1 METNNYTIQVLQTG
15 HIELRGACIYY
26 MIDFDRWEPFIYT
39 TVVVRGNGKT
49 VVINSGVDD
58 DPSFLDPLWKD
69 WPGERNLVISPE
81 EKTAAALAKVG
92 VKPEEVTHLILTPL
106 VYYATGNVD
115 LFTNAEISLLK
126 RGWLDF
132 HAPKNRAADALR
144 KTAISDRVLTH
155 LVTTAWPRV
164 RLLEDEDQVLPGI
177 DVWFAGVHHRSTMAV
192 RIQTARGPVI
202 YSDCCFKYR
211 NLEENLPPGYVEN
224 IEDVWSSYARIR
236 KEAAIVLPAFDPEIF
251 SRNPGGTIE

>member
-1 METNNYTIQVLQTG
+1 MATSNYTIQVLQTG

-26 MIDFDRWEPFIYT
+26 MTDFDRWEPFIYT
-39 TVVVRGNGKT
+39 MLVVRGNGET

-58 DPSFLDPLWKD
+58 NPSFLDPFWKD
-69 WPGERNLVISPE
+69 WPGEQNLVISPE
-81 EKTAAALAKVG
+81 EKTAAALTQAG
-92 VKPEEVTHLILTPL
+92 VKPEEVTHLIPTPL

-115 LFTNAEISLLK
+115 PFTNAEISLLK

-132 HAPKNRAADALR
+132 HAPKNRAADASR

-177 DVWFAGVHHRSTMAV
+177 DVWFAGVHHRSSMAA

-211 NLEENLPPGYVEN
+211 NLEENIPQRGKPRRSLEQLRAHPERSG
-224 IEDVWSSYARIR
+224 
-236 KEAAIVLPAFDPEIF
+236 DPIA
-251 SRNPGGTIE
+251 SL